1 MHTLNAMALIARA
14 VHLADSDFAGDPLM
28 EACRSASWEDRQA
41 VLCIVR
47 SRPTLSQEAHPTPEK
62 VLEALRQML
71 REQAPVKPPSSLG
84 TLQAALP

>member
-28 EACRSASWEDRQA
+28 EACRCASWEDRQA

-47 SRPTLSQEAHPTPEK
+47 SRPMLSQEAHPTPEK
-62 VLEALRQML
+62 VMQALRQML
-71 REQAPVKPPSSLG
+71 HEQGPAKPQSSVG